1 MDIDWPPAPSTWL
14 LSQRDLLSCPSVE
27 AGMEFEEI
35 ERLSAKSADF
45 IQRAG
50 TELRLPQMT
59 IATALIFFHRH
70 FTVKSFAGTDHFT
83 LAIAA
88 CFLAG
93 KVEDTPKKLKDTV
106 MTMQKLR
113 LRAENPTEEESL
125 WPPPSS
131 SGKKPEETS
140 EYLRVKKDVLQ
151 MELELMKT
159 LNFDLNVEHS
169 YKYVLAYAK
178 QLGAERDLAQVAWN
192 FCNDSLRTRLCVQY
206 QAKPLAAGA
215 IFLAAKF
222 LKPKYDH
229 LLHGQFDA
237 IYGAHARARA
247 PTCAHPLSVRG
258 TADIL
263 CHRGVLVAV
272 VWFAAAAGA
281 QQVDMEEIANQIL
294 DLYERGAAA
303 SIRPTLGKGK
313 GKGDGD
319 GEGSAASDGKSEVR
333 GGVAAQARRDR
344 ATDGREGRAHRPY

>member
-1 MDIDWPPAPSTWL
+1 
-14 LSQRDLLSCPSVE
+14 
-27 AGMEFEEI
+27 MEFEEI

-50 TELRLPQMT
+50 MELRLPQMT

-70 FTVKSFAGTDHFT
+70 FTVKSFADTDHFT

-106 MTMQKLR
+106 MTMQRLR
-113 LRAENPTEEESL
+113 LRAENPSQEESL
-125 WPPPSS
+125 WPPPTP
-131 SGKKPEETS
+131 GKKPEDTP

-151 MELELMKT
+151 TELELMKT

-206 QAKPLAAGA
+206 RAKPLAAGS

-222 LKPKYDH
+222 LKPKYDN
-229 LLHGQFDA
+229 LLNDKFEA
-237 IYGAHARARA
+237 IYGAWVACTFTLSCSVSPSVQHTCLTAAMAWCQRTPGPNRLIWRRYRTKFLTYMRGELRLQSGLRCGKKVGEKKVWQHRPERTVLRRQKTPAR
-247 PTCAHPLSVRG
+247 TGL
-258 TADIL
+258 TK
-263 CHRGVLVAV
+263 
-272 VWFAAAAGA
+272 AAA
-281 QQVDMEEIANQIL
+281 
-294 DLYERGAAA
+294 
-303 SIRPTLGKGK
+303 
-313 GKGDGD
+313 
-319 GEGSAASDGKSEVR
+319 
-333 GGVAAQARRDR
+333 
-344 ATDGREGRAHRPY
+344 

>member
-1 MDIDWPPAPSTWL
+1 MEQWPPPSTTWL
-14 LSQRDLLSCPSVE
+14 LTQRALLSCPSVE

-50 TELRLPQMT
+50 MELRLPQMT
-59 IATALIFFHRH
+59 IATALIFFHRY
-70 FTVKSFAGTDHFT
+70 FTVKSFADTDHFT

-106 MTMQKLR
+106 MTMQRLR
-113 LRAENPTEEESL
+113 LRAENPSQEESL
-125 WPPPSS
+125 WPPPTP
-131 SGKKPEETS
+131 GKKPEDTP
-140 EYLRVKKDVLQ
+140 EYLRVLKDVLQ
-151 MELELMKT
+151 TELELMKT

-206 QAKPLAAGA
+206 RAKPLAAGA

-229 LLHGQFDA
+229 LLNDKFEA
-237 IYGAHARARA
+237 IYGAWVASAFTLSRSVSPSVQHACLTDAMAWCQRTPGPNRLIWRRCR
-247 PTCAHPLSVRG
+247 TRFLTYMRG
-258 TADIL
+258 EL
-263 CHRGVLVAV
+263 
-272 VWFAAAAGA
+272 
-281 QQVDMEEIANQIL
+281 
-294 DLYERGAAA
+294 
-303 SIRPTLGKGK
+303 RPQSGL
-313 GKGDGD
+313 
-319 GEGSAASDGKSEVR
+319 R
-333 GGVAAQARRDR
+333 
-344 ATDGREGRAHRPY
+344 

>member
-1 MDIDWPPAPSTWL
+1 MEEWPPPASTWL
-14 LSQRDLLSCPSVE
+14 LSQRALLSCPSVE

-50 TELRLPQMT
+50 MELRLPQMT

-70 FTVKSFAGTDHFT
+70 FTVKSFASTDHFT

-106 MTMQKLR
+106 MTMQRLR
-113 LRAENPTEEESL
+113 LRAENPSEEESL
-125 WPPPSS
+125 WPPPST

-140 EYLRVKKDVLQ
+140 EYLRVKKEVLQ
-151 MELELMKT
+151 TELELMKT

-206 QAKPLAAGA
+206 RAKPLAAGA
-215 IFLAAKF
+215 VFLAAKF

-229 LLHGQFDA
+229 LLNDKFDA
-237 IYGAHARARA
+237 VYGTCRASSAFCSTHARARTHTHTA
-247 PTCAHPLSVRG
+247 PYKSYRCHVMDG
-258 TADIL
+258 TSG
-263 CHRGVLVAV
+263 RWG
-272 VWFAAAAGA
+272 
-281 QQVDMEEIANQIL
+281 
-294 DLYERGAAA
+294 
-303 SIRPTLGKGK
+303 PTG
-313 GKGDGD
+313 
-319 GEGSAASDGKSEVR
+319 
-333 GGVAAQARRDR
+333 
-344 ATDGREGRAHRPY
+344 

>member
-1 MDIDWPPAPSTWL
+1 MAAPEDWPPQPTTWL
-14 LSQRDLLSCPSVE
+14 LSQRALLSCPSIE
-27 AGMEFEEI
+27 KGMEFEEV

-50 TELRLPQMT
+50 MDLRLPQMT

-70 FTVKSFAGTDHFT
+70 FTVKSFASTDHFT

-93 KVEDTPKKLKDTV
+93 KVEDTPKKLRDTV

-113 LRAENPTEEESL
+113 LRAENPTADPKL

-131 SGKKPEETS
+131 SGKKPEETA

-169 YKYVLAYAK
+169 YKYVLTYAK
-178 QLGAERDLAQVAWN
+178 QLSADRDLAQVAWN

-206 QAKPLAAGA
+206 RAKPLAAGA
-215 IFLAAKF
+215 IYLAAKF

-229 LLHGQFDA
+229 LLQDKFDG
-237 IYGAHARARA
+237 IHA
-247 PTCAHPLSVRG
+247 
-258 TADIL
+258 D
-263 CHRGVLVAV
+263 
-272 VWFAAAAGA
+272 AGSRQA
-281 QQVDMEEIANQIL
+281 DMEEISNQIL

-303 SIRPTLGKGK
+303 SIRPALGKAGGK
-313 GKGDGD
+313 DG
-319 GEGSAASDGKSEVR
+319 S
-333 GGVAAQARRDR
+333 VAAAARDEKAAAGRQA
-344 ATDGREGRAHRPY
+344 RAHRPY